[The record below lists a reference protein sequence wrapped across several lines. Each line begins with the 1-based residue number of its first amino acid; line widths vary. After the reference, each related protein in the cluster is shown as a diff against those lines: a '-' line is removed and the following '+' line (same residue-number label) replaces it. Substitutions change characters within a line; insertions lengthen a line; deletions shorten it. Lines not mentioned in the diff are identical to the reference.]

1 MNNITYPDLER
12 LLKRHDADLD
22 AAEAHGIATG
32 MLCLDGRI
40 AADTW
45 LNELFQHN
53 PALTDAELDL
63 LLALFERTRACLL
76 SLDFEFDLF
85 LPDDEALL
93 SQQLEA
99 LSNWCR
105 GFLFGV
111 GFSSAQAQASWPGDS
126 GEILKD
132 FIEFTKLDTHA
143 YSEGDE
149 QAFMEIHEYCRAA
162 IMLLKDD
169 LQGTNHHFQG

>member
-1 MNNITYPDLER
+1 VNNITYPDLAR
-12 LLKRHDADLD
+12 LLIRHDADLD

-45 LNELFQHN
+45 LSELFQHS
-53 PALTDAELDL
+53 PALAGVERDVLF
-63 LLALFERTRACLL
+63 ALFERTRECLL
-76 SLDFEFDLF
+76 SLGFEFDLF

-105 GFLFGV
+105 GFLFGL
-111 GFSSAQAQASWPGDS
+111 GFSSASAQASWPGDS

-132 FIEFTKLDTHA
+132 FIELTKLDTHA
-143 YSEGDE
+143 YTEGDE

-169 LQGTNHHFQG
+169 LHGTNHQFQG

>member
-1 MNNITYPDLER
+1 MNNITYPDIES
-12 LLKRHDADLD
+12 LLNAHNADMD

-32 MLCLDGRI
+32 MLCLDERI
-40 AADTW
+40 TASAW
-45 LNELFQHN
+45 MNELFQQH
-53 PALTDAELDL
+53 PELSTSERDALTTLFTLTRTA
-63 LLALFERTRACLL
+63 LLA
-76 SLDFEFDLF
+76 DNFEFDLF

-111 GFSSAQAQASWPGDS
+111 GFSASQATWPGDS

-132 FIEFTKLDTHA
+132 FIEFTKLDTQA
-143 YSEGDE
+143 YAEGDE
-149 QAFMEIHEYCRAA
+149 QAFMEINEYCRAA
-162 IMLLKDD
+162 VMLLRDD
-169 LQGTNHHFQG
+169 LRGSNHQLH